1 MHLRFQRDTRH
12 PTANYKA
19 IFDIGILFFVYISRA
34 LFDLGV
40 ISDRIL
46 VTVEI
51 EIRQAI
57 RRKTD
62 TLCLVVFLDDGPSSL
77 CLQLAPHFAVLE
89 RGPSMLYWNVRNR
102 FDGPLAIRIGHHGL
116 TRVSLDLSME
126 HIHHPEGSSAI
137 RRIQI
142 YRFGV
147 HVAPSLRRQLNASI
161 GLHTLTSPTRE
172 TR

>member
-1 MHLRFQRDTRH
+1 
-12 PTANYKA
+12 
-19 IFDIGILFFVYISRA
+19 
-34 LFDLGV
+34 V
-40 ISDRIL
+40 IPDRIL

-51 EIRQAI
+51 EIQQSGLFAGGP
-57 RRKTD
+57 
-62 TLCLVVFLDDGPSSL
+62 TLFIVVFLDDGPSSL
-77 CLQLAPHFAVLE
+77 CLQLSPHFSVLE

-126 HIHHPEGSSAI
+126 RIHHPEGSSAI

-147 HVAPSLRRQLNASI
+147 HVAPSLRQLNASI